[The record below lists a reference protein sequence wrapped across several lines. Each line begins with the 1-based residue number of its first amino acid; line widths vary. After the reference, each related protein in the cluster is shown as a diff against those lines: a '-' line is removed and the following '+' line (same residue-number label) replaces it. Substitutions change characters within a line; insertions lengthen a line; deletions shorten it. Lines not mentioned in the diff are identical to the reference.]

1 MKRNKS
7 LWMSI
12 LLMLTLPL
20 ISMKCQDLEE
30 EEERISYD
38 ETYEVYFYNHDPW
51 LNSTL
56 GHWNGDEFIEF
67 TPQSEPPYTLL
78 VHWWDDK
85 GKQAID
91 YVLEKNSDTM
101 TKLAEIPQNNEYRIS
116 SKLYFGS
123 PNFYVSSAYK
133 SSEKG
138 WGGGYDILILPQII
152 VKMKEGKSIEAI
164 EKDFAHFMT
173 LSHEDQYMKNIY
185 IFDGNFLCS
194 YGVLSIAS
202 RVHQRDDVEWA
213 EANMYGGFTTGCLPQ
228 EMNN

>member
-1 MKRNKS
+1 
-7 LWMSI
+7 
-12 LLMLTLPL
+12 MLTLMGCG
-20 ISMKCQDLEE
+20 SDEE
-30 EEERISYD
+30 VETSDDEVETSNDEVKATSYD
-38 ETYEVYFYNHDPW
+38 ATYQVSFYQQDPG
-51 LNSTL
+51 LKIKQ
-56 GHWNGDEFIEF
+56 GHWVEEKFIEF
-67 TPQSEPPYTLL
+67 TPLSEPPYTLL
-78 VHWWDDK
+78 VKWSDEK